1 MKKKWLL
8 LESNKKQM
16 ENLREFIET
25 RIPQAELTCAD
36 NLKDA
41 YTLIFEQT
49 FDLLIVN
56 PILDEK
62 DSADIAGIYF
72 VRNVRDIIRYIFT
85 PVIYIT
91 PLTDHDFSVYKD
103 PNCMGYFRLPYKDAD
118 LQQVFEDALEF
129 TTPKKNREVLYVR
142 GKERLYSILVEDIL
156 YVEYVDGVAE
166 IHTVNRAVERVEGA
180 LCKQSVAEMESMN
193 LIQCGKNLFVNSFFV
208 NEIDKKRKVLII
220 RGDGLELPIGSS
232 FMKDVSDY
240 MKNR

>member
-1 MKKKWLL
+1 MKKKWLI
-8 LESNKKQM
+8 LESNEEQRN
-16 ENLREFIET
+16 NLREFIEAH
-25 RIPQAELTCAD
+25 IPQAELTCVD

-56 PILDEK
+56 PILDEA
-62 DSADIAGIYF
+62 DPSDIAGINF

-103 PNCMGYFRLPYKDAD
+103 PNCMGYFRLPYKEAN
-118 LQQVFEDALEF
+118 LQQTLEDALEF

-156 YVEYVDGVAE
+156 YVEYVEGVAE
-166 IHTVNRAVERVEGA
+166 IHTVNRAIERVEGE
-180 LCKQSVAEMESMN
+180 LCKQSIEELDSMN
-193 LIQCGKNLFVNSFFV
+193 LIQCDKNLFVNSFFV
-208 NEIDKKRKVLII
+208 NEIDQERRVLII
-220 RGDGLELPIGSS
+220 RGDGLELPIGLPY
-232 FMKDVSDY
+232 MEAVSTH
-240 MKNR
+240 MENR

>member
-1 MKKKWLL
+1 
-8 LESNKKQM
+8 M
-16 ENLREFIET
+16 ETERNLKEFIDHH
-25 RIPQAELTCAD
+25 IPQADVTCVD

-56 PILDEK
+56 PILNETDA
-62 DSADIAGIYF
+62 ADIAGICF

-91 PLTDHDFSVYKD
+91 QLTDHDFSVYKD
-103 PNCMGYFRLPYKDAD
+103 PNCMGYFRIPYKEAD
-118 LQQVFEDALEF
+118 LQQALTDALEF

-166 IHTVNRAVERVEGA
+166 IHTVNRAIERIEGA
-180 LCKQSVAEMESMN
+180 LCKQSIAEMESMN
-193 LIQCGKNLFVNSFFV
+193 LVQCGKNMFVNSFFV
-208 NEIDKKRKVLII
+208 NEIDKKRKMLII
-220 RGDGLELPIGSS
+220 RGDGLELPIGTTY
-232 FMKDVSDY
+232 MKAVCEH

>member
-8 LESNKKQM
+8 LESNQEQM
-16 ENLREFIET
+16 EKLKEYMNHY
-25 RIPQAELTCAD
+25 IPQADVTCVD

-41 YTLIFEQT
+41 YTQIFEQT

-56 PILDEK
+56 PVLDEA
-62 DSADIAGIYF
+62 DPADIAGIYF

-91 PLTDHDFSVYKD
+91 AMTDHDFSVYKD
-103 PNCMGYFRLPYKDAD
+103 PNCMGYFRIPYREAD
-118 LQQVFEDALEF
+118 LQQVLEDALEF

-156 YVEYVDGVAE
+156 YVEYVDGIAE
-166 IHTVNRAVERVEGA
+166 IHTVNRAIERIEGA
-180 LCKQSVAEMESMN
+180 LCKQSIEEMESMN
-193 LIQCGKNLFVNSFFV
+193 LVQCGKNLFVNSFFV

-232 FMKDVSDY
+232 Y
-240 MKNR
+240 MNAVCEHLKNR